1 WLETTVPQMSVPPHL
16 PPEANA
22 PSQVDGDVPKDELC
36 ESDAESVDDKAC
48 DVCGGTEDKALFLLC
63 DGNGGDCPGA
73 CHTFC
78 DGLGNTVPDGDWF
91 CRRCR
96 ASAPS
101 APEPLRHLACQQG
114 QVKAQDVSRTHARPA
129 RLPQPAQDNDVEI
142 VAEKGMRGP
151 AADVPAGSQVFRHY
165 RILRNAAAGW
175 QVLGRLEMDRHK
187 GQQTSR
193 APRWRY
199 VHPDGQTS
207 FVSINKQKSRSNS
220 TSVESSGISVEGF
233 EHLKKVQKSL
243 MAVLCRRRDELVQVG
258 SLIDERVEADWQQ
271 ILMQRGGNSVRV
283 QELRRNYASKVEKAP
298 SAPEWRP
305 PRWEASE
312 AQCPP
317 SLRRPG
323 CIPTTSE
330 GFVSSRK
337 RGPDFSAAESALR
350 PGPRPLRRYHD
361 PFLRY
366 IMSNAPQAPASE
378 VDPDAGAE
386 PDADAEPDAL
396 AEPEQEGNGRKQ
408 PRVGDRLAAGCEDAG
423 EHQDAEQREAR
434 RRQSVSVQRLVKD
447 PLAAERELK
456 LHAGR
461 TPWGR
466 LLQLQGG
473 QLGEGEG
480 YDSDEFK
487 EELKDEPMGAE
498 GAEKPQPHEELAR
511 LFATE
516 PDLQE
521 VAWRCLIAATALGR
535 ATDQLPFVCVDLLKA
550 DACMRGGSAV
560 KHFVRVLSVRDAM
573 LAAEARLPKDLAVAA
588 DAPDMASFVTT
599 VLRHF
604 ATCPPEENI
613 DEASEALNCRFAGL
627 RQFMADFRS
636 DRRAAPYKALALKS
650 QAYDKLGQL
659 CAFTILLY
667 SPLQATI
674 QASKRE
680 AGKWSGNDAVARLL
694 KQPCKW
700 PLRRQGI
707 AVLLGSFL
715 SAVDRTGLTIL
726 MDLLESPSEWPTS
739 DEDVRWGIARW
750 ELWVTLMQV
759 IGRLAVELS
768 GKPVEAPACFRIPAW
783 WLGSSTTPRALEAVL
798 EAWRDLLDA
807 LPKLTNGKDALL
819 RILAATASSPA
830 PRELAAELLQG
841 LQGTR
846 SSPAEAWALTRLLE
860 VWEQEARA
868 LLPLASPSSGFE
880 AVAAEWVLRASLC
893 FEALCSRARCAARPL
908 RPGARNLLEAAGE
921 ACAAGMALLVR
932 TGNAAA
938 VEKLVSFLPSS
949 GESGR
954 HRWHVPT
961 ESAEQK
967 SAFFRAAGDP
977 SGPSFNVDNKLHR
990 FNGCRFSEKW
1000 ALEKHITRE
1009 AAEATTQSA
1018 TAAAIKASTKAGA
1031 AAKKA
1036 SLNPEVN
1043 RFARWILEDVL
1054 NYCPPLLRLPSRRA
1068 GELLAPLAPLDEE
1081 LAGMAARAQAVCSSR
1096 MLNRTG
1102 FGPLLWPP
1110 AFKPAW
1116 LQLAHYRRNWGG
1128 HFFEALS
1135 KYGKLRS
1142 APPDHSCSPRLSVTA
1157 IWFSQLVVSPVQID
1171 HGWLFPA
1178 NAQLGS
1184 LVATLAEGFIQP
1196 FLAFVGVRG
1205 QAIGALCDDS
1215 AGCFVTC
1222 ALCDDSAGCFV
1233 TSASSAGL
1241 PPPPEALCDDSI
1253 GAMRCFS
1260 WLLCDALCDD
1270 SVDCFVTSAL
1280 CDDSVDCFV
1289 TSASSAGLPP
1299 PPEALCDGSVGC
1311 FVTPPE
1317 ALCDDSVGRQRR
1329 CAMTLVL
1336 CDDCAQLQLLCRR
1349 FVMIEVTCNV
1359 TSASFAWLPQCAW
1372 LPDMLVRGYP
1382 TKSDTAA
1389 IVVATHLVAAYL
1401 DFRIFFHVASASNPG
1416 SSADDGRQRPHTMAQ
1431 MLLELLTRV
1440 FGEGAD
1446 NGVWKRAFFARETMG
1461 GPPLEAGLVSCAVEP
1476 DLGMAVRGAIGELL
1490 AVALG
1495 VADVRVAL
1503 AADVALAQAA
1513 ALSGPLLAWVF
1524 AGLAR
1529 DLHQL
1534 LLLVDGLEKP
1544 AAGVRAKA
1552 LFRLAAVSARRIGGQ
1567 WPTPPA
1573 FPAAVMPRF
1582 RLHLLVFNP
1591 MRDAFPPGADSSM
1604 AISARI
1610 LQCRPLASLLAY
1622 LAPPERGM
1630 HLSSFSG
1637 LELSVQAAA
1646 SVPSHSLSAWA
1657 AALTGSDL
1665 EDFVR
1670 LREWRS
1676 QTYASLMEQGQFV
1689 TLRKLQAAVSSRMV
1703 AVHCA
1708 VELSRARLHTAGP
1721 SEQRVNSLVQA
1732 LLRDLGESTFE
1743 KALLEH
1749 TSATREILAGHSPR
1763 VAEQAGADGNVG
1775 QALVP

>member
-1 WLETTVPQMSVPPHL
+1 MSVPPHL

-22 PSQVDGDVPKDELC
+22 ASQVDGDVPKDELC

-129 RLPQPAQDNDVEI
+129 RLPQPTQDNDVEI

-480 YDSDEFK
+480 YDGDEFK

-535 ATDQLPFVCVDLLKA
+535 ATDQLPFVCMDLLRA

-807 LPKLTNGKDALL
+807 LPKLTNGKDALP

-908 RPGARNLLEAAGE
+908 RPGARSLLEAAGE

-990 FNGCRFSEKW
+990 FNGCRFSEILESCAGPSGQTSAAALDLADTATVAGGCQAFVKW

-1054 NYCPPLLRLPSRRA
+1054 NYCPPLLRLPRRRA
-1068 GELLAPLAPLDEE
+1068 RELLVPLAPLDEE
-1081 LAGMAARAQAVCSSR
+1081 LAGMAARAQAVCSS
-1096 MLNRTG
+1096 
-1102 FGPLLWPP
+1102 FFPPLLRHLAPDAQP
-1110 AFKPAW
+1110 DW
-1116 LQLAHYRRNWGG
+1116 LR
-1128 HFFEALS
+1128 
-1135 KYGKLRS
+1135 
-1142 APPDHSCSPRLSVTA
+1142 
-1157 IWFSQLVVSPVQID
+1157 
-1171 HGWLFPA
+1171 
-1178 NAQLGS
+1178 
-1184 LVATLAEGFIQP
+1184 P
-1196 FLAFVGVRG
+1196 FA
-1205 QAIGALCDDS
+1205 
-1215 AGCFVTC
+1215 
-1222 ALCDDSAGCFV
+1222 
-1233 TSASSAGL
+1233 
-1241 PPPPEALCDDSI
+1241 
-1253 GAMRCFS
+1253 
-1260 WLLCDALCDD
+1260 
-1270 SVDCFVTSAL
+1270 
-1280 CDDSVDCFV
+1280 
-1289 TSASSAGLPP
+1289 
-1299 PPEALCDGSVGC
+1299 
-1311 FVTPPE
+1311 
-1317 ALCDDSVGRQRR
+1317 
-1329 CAMTLVL
+1329 
-1336 CDDCAQLQLLCRR
+1336 
-1349 FVMIEVTCNV
+1349 
-1359 TSASFAWLPQCAW
+1359 
-1372 LPDMLVRGYP
+1372 
-1382 TKSDTAA
+1382 
-1389 IVVATHLVAAYL
+1389 
-1401 DFRIFFHVASASNPG
+1401 VASCL
-1416 SSADDGRQRPHTMAQ
+1416 Q
-1431 MLLELLTRV
+1431 
-1440 FGEGAD
+1440 
-1446 NGVWKRAFFARETMG
+1446 
-1461 GPPLEAGLVSCAVEP
+1461 AGLVSCAVEP

-1490 AVALG
+1490 VALG

-1513 ALSGPLLAWVF
+1513 ALSGPLRAWVF

-1552 LFRLAAVSARRIGGQ
+1552 LFRLAAVSARRIGGK

-1573 FPAAVMPRF
+1573 FPVAMMPSF
-1582 RLHLLVFNP
+1582 PLHFLVFNP

-1604 AISARI
+1604 AISGRI
-1610 LQCRPLASLLAY
+1610 LQCRPLASLLVY

-1763 VAEQAGADGNVG
+1763 VAEQAVWAMRHLLFRYIALKKLFSKVGRGWAEGLSSEVRRCLAHLHVWFRDAGLADEAPGLAEEVAHGLALAAASLPWPEVACPDLSADEVAPPADSADGCFRGGAWVPEGADGNVG
-1775 QALVP
+1775 QVQSAMLEAADESPLESLPELESEK